1 MVFIMRNAPFPP
13 ELNRILGDAFY
24 KMDTIGLS
32 DSQVLL
38 FENKVLKIQPD
49 SQESKAEHA
58 MMTWLR
64 DKLPVPECLYHTVEN
79 GMDYLLMTRVRGAMA
94 CSESNMQHP
103 EDLVQA
109 LAEILKRLWQVDI
122 SGCPVT
128 WSPENKLSLAR
139 TAVERGTVDLNN
151 VEPDTFGP
159 GGFENPRQLLT
170 WLETHKPE
178 MDPVLSHG
186 DFCLPNI
193 FLEDWKLSG
202 LIDLGRSGIA
212 DRWMDIAICY
222 RSLKHNYEG
231 VYGGRV
237 YPNFDPCSL
246 FSALGIEPDWEKIRY
261 YLLLDELF

>member
-1 MVFIMRNAPFPP
+1 MRNAPFPP

-49 SQESKAEHA
+49 SPESKADHA
-58 MMTWLR
+58 MMTWLS

-79 GMDYLLMTRVRGAMA
+79 GMDFLLMTKVRGVMA
-94 CSESNMQHP
+94 CDESNMQHP
-103 EDLVQA
+103 ERLVQA
-109 LAEILKRLWQVDI
+109 LAVILKLLWQVDI
-122 SGCPVT
+122 SDCPVT

-170 WLETHKPE
+170 WLESHKPE

-186 DFCLPNI
+186 DFCFPNI

-222 RSLKHNYEG
+222 RSLRDNYSG
-231 VYGGRV
+231 AYGGKV
-237 YPNFDPCSL
+237 YSEFDPNSL
-246 FSALGIEPDWEKIRY
+246 FAALGIEPNWEKIRY